1 MDLFNK
7 NKVKKLENE
16 IKKLNDT
23 LECVQLDRNDL
34 QKDNERLRKLI
45 EESNI
50 KNNLYQQISAENERL
65 IDWIEKIIDASNIYR
80 LKEGDR
86 YKPFT
91 IPMYKEEMKRYD
103 DCKIFEPLTE
113 KLIIP
118 ELHIIRNRFGGK

>member
-1 MDLFNK
+1 MDFFNK
-7 NKVKKLENE
+7 KKIKQLENE

-34 QKDNERLRKLI
+34 QKDNERLRTFI

-50 KNNLYQQISAENERL
+50 KNNLYQQFSEENNRL
-65 IDWIEKIIDASNIYR
+65 IDWIEKILDASNIYR

-86 YKPFT
+86 YQPFT
-91 IPMYKEEMKRYD
+91 IPMYKEEVKRYD
-103 DCKIFEPLTE
+103 DSNLFEPLTE

-118 ELHIIRNRFGGK
+118 ELHIIRKRFGGK